1 MPLTT
6 TGELVTSAAATHS
19 ALASF
24 NVITLEHVEAVIAG
38 AESVRAPVVLQV
50 SENAVTFHGGH
61 LLPLARAAVAAA
73 EHAAVPVALHLDHV
87 RSDTLLH
94 QAADAGFSSVMYDAA
109 RLPYAENLAATR
121 AAVDRAHAQ
130 GLWIEAELGQI
141 GGKNGRPPLDAHAP
155 GARTDPDEARVFVA
169 DSGVDALA
177 VAIGSSHAMT
187 TRTAAL
193 DHALLK
199 RLSAALDV
207 PLVLHGS
214 SGVPDDELTAAVD
227 RAHAQGL
234 WIEAE
239 LGQIGGKNGRPPLDA
254 HAPGARTDPDE
265 ARVFVADSGV
275 DALAVAIGS
284 SHAMT
289 TRTAALD
296 HALLKRLSAALD
308 VPLVLHGSSGVPD
321 DELTAAVA
329 GGITKVNIGTAL
341 NIALTGAIRDF
352 LAERPEA
359 VDPRSYLT
367 LGREAMTRA
376 VARTLQTLGAATA

>member
-6 TGELVTSAAATHS
+6 TGELVTRAATARS
-19 ALASF
+19 AVASF

-38 AESVRAPVVLQV
+38 AESVHAPVVLQV
-50 SENAVTFHGGH
+50 SQNAVKFRGGQ
-61 LLPLARAAVAAA
+61 LLPLARAAVTAA

-87 RSDTLLH
+87 QSDALLY

-109 RLPYAENLAATR
+109 RLPYAQNLATTR
-121 AAVDRAHAQ
+121 AAVDWAHAQ

-155 GARTDPDEARVFVA
+155 GARTDPDEARAFVA

-177 VAIGSSHAMT
+177 VAIGSAHAMT
-187 TRTAAL
+187 TRTATL

-214 SGVPDDELTAAVD
+214 SGVPDDELTAAV
-227 RAHAQGL
+227 
-234 WIEAE
+234 
-239 LGQIGGKNGRPPLDA
+239 
-254 HAPGARTDPDE
+254 
-265 ARVFVADSGV
+265 V
-275 DALAVAIGS
+275 
-284 SHAMT
+284 
-289 TRTAALD
+289 
-296 HALLKRLSAALD
+296 
-308 VPLVLHGSSGVPD
+308 
-321 DELTAAVA
+321 
-329 GGITKVNIGTAL
+329 GGIAKVNIGTAL

-359 VDPRSYLT
+359 VDPRGYLT
-367 LGREAMTRA
+367 VAREAMTRA
-376 VARTLQTLGAATA
+376 VARTLRTLGPATA